1 MYELRDYQQALKDEI
16 YRLWA
21 SGVRRIKVQLPTG
34 GGKTKVFGHITHKQL
49 DTGWR
54 VLVIAHREEL
64 IFQAK
69 NEIEKASGHLAGI
82 IKCGHPPSPLFA
94 LQVASIQT
102 LTKYKEMPP
111 FDLIIIDE
119 SHHACSRSYTRVM
132 EQYPNA
138 KILGFTATPCR
149 NDGQGFKYLFEKLIC
164 GPTTRELIER
174 GHLCPYTLF
183 EAGKTIDTSKVK
195 KNAEGD
201 FNKKQ
206 LSETV
211 ANQIEPD
218 DVVREWLDKAK
229 DKQTV
234 VFAVD
239 VERSKEYAEAFCRAG
254 IPAEHLDGDTEKE
267 DRRAILKRFELGE
280 TLVLCNCGIISEGV
294 DIPGIVAALIVR
306 PTGSLSLWRQM
317 AGRVLRNAEGKKIS
331 IIIDFSQARARKRLG
346 LPDDDV
352 DWSLEPQSLDELG
365 KAFFSVTCKCNHVFR
380 PLPHE
385 IPKLV
390 CTCPN
395 CLAENTFK
403 MGSGDSE
410 KEVEPKDGL
419 VAGSNKEKAI
429 DLTINPDHKD
439 IFDEFVEVADR
450 QGHPK
455 PKDYAY
461 HKLMERAA
469 AEGWLTDISMGT
481 WRYIAKQLGHTT
493 KWATKKYQEIEE
505 QQRELTPAELDLLWK
520 KALEKVSR
528 TSTQELF
535 RQHTRLVHH
544 AGSKAC
550 LEVTSP
556 QLLRMVSQRK
566 ESVKQALY
574 SVGSYA
580 AVVELKVKN
589 RIEEAIA
596 RE

>member
-1 MYELRDYQQALKDEI
+1 MYKLRDYQQELEDEI
-16 YRLWA
+16 FKLWA
-21 SGVRRIKVQLPTG
+21 IGTRCIMVQLPTG
-34 GGKTKVFGHITHKQL
+34 GGKTKTFGSITHKQL
-49 DTGWR
+49 DIGWR

-69 NEIEKASGHLAGI
+69 KEIEEASGHSAGI
-82 IKCGHPPSPLFA
+82 IKSGHTPSPLFA

-102 LTKYKEMPP
+102 LTKYKTMPP

-119 SHHACSRSYTRVM
+119 AHHACSRSYTRVM

-183 EAGKTIDTSKVK
+183 EAGKTVDTSKVK
-195 KNAEGD
+195 KNGEGD
-201 FNKKQ
+201 FNTKQ

-254 IPAEHLDGDTEKE
+254 IPAEHLDGETEKD
-267 DRRAILKRFELGE
+267 DRREILKRFALGE
-280 TLVLCNCGIISEGV
+280 TLILCNCGIISEGV

-317 AGRVLRNAEGKKIS
+317 AGRVLRNAKGKTTA
-331 IIIDFSQARARKRLG
+331 IIVDFSQARARKRLG

-352 DWSLEPQSLDELG
+352 PWSLEPQSLDELG
-365 KAFFSVTCKCNHVFR
+365 KAFFAVTCKCNHVFR

-390 CTCPN
+390 CKCPN
-395 CLAENTFK
+395 CLKENTFK
-403 MGSGDSE
+403 MGNGDSE
-410 KEVEPKDGL
+410 KEMEPKEVL
-419 VAGSNKEKAI
+419 VAGSDKDKAI
-429 DLTINPDHKD
+429 DLTVNPEHQK
-439 IFDEFVEVADR
+439 IIDELFEVADR
-450 QGHPK
+450 QGHPNQK
-455 PKDYAY
+455 T
-461 HKLMERAA
+461 MR
-469 AEGWLTDISMGT
+469 
-481 WRYIAKQLGHTT
+481 TT
-493 KWATKKYQEIEE
+493 SS
-505 QQRELTPAELDLLWK
+505 WK
-520 KALEKVSR
+520 KL
-528 TSTQELF
+528 
-535 RQHTRLVHH
+535 
-544 AGSKAC
+544 
-550 LEVTSP
+550 
-556 QLLRMVSQRK
+556 
-566 ESVKQALY
+566 
-574 SVGSYA
+574 
-580 AVVELKVKN
+580 ELKTG
-589 RIEEAIA
+589 
-596 RE
+596 

>member
-1 MYELRDYQQALKDEI
+1 MYKLRDYQQELEDEI
-16 YRLWA
+16 FRLWA
-21 SGVRRIKVQLPTG
+21 IGTRSIMVQLPTG
-34 GGKTKVFGHITHKQL
+34 GGKTKTFGSITHKQL
-49 DTGWR
+49 DIGWR

-69 NEIEKASGHLAGI
+69 KEIEEASGHSAGI
-82 IKCGHPPSPLFA
+82 IKSGYPPSPLFA

-111 FDLIIIDE
+111 FDLIIVDE
-119 SHHACSRSYTRVM
+119 AHHACSRSYTRVM

-183 EAGKTIDTSKVK
+183 EAGKTVDTSKVK
-195 KNAEGD
+195 KNGEGD
-201 FNKKQ
+201 FNTKQ

-218 DVVREWLDKAK
+218 DVVHEWLDKAK

-234 VFAVD
+234 IFAVD

-254 IPAEHLDGDTEKE
+254 IPAEHIDGETEKD
-267 DRRAILKRFELGE
+267 DRRDILKRFALGE

-294 DIPGIVAALIVR
+294 DIPGIEVVQIVR

-317 AGRVLRNAEGKKIS
+317 VGRALRNAKGKKFA
-331 IIIDFSQARARKRLG
+331 IIIDHSQKTARKKLG

-390 CTCPN
+390 CICPN

-403 MGSGDSE
+403 MGNGEE
-410 KEVEPKDGL
+410 KEEVEPKDNL
-419 VAGSNKEKAI
+419 VAGSDKEKMI
-429 DLTINPDHKD
+429 DLTVNPEHQL
-439 IFDEFVEVADR
+439 IIDR
-450 QGHPK
+450 LLCDCDRLQY
-455 PKDYAY
+455 PKDWVY
-461 HKLMERAA
+461 HRFMDIAHDWK
-469 AEGWLTDISMGT
+469 AEISMGT
-481 WRYIAKQLGHTT
+481 WRYLAKKLGYTT

-505 QQRELTPAELDLLWK
+505 ECRELTPDELDSLWVKAVEKIRPYGTQALLK
-520 KALEKVSR
+520 
-528 TSTQELF
+528 
-535 RQHTRLVHH
+535 QHTRLV
-544 AGSKAC
+544 
-550 LEVTSP
+550 
-556 QLLRMVSQRK
+556 
-566 ESVKQALY
+566 
-574 SVGSYA
+574 
-580 AVVELKVKN
+580 ELKNKTACIEITSMPLLKMAKPKAQNIRDGFYAVGTSVAEVKL
-589 RIEEAIA
+589 RVKIKTEELVNV
-596 RE
+596 

>member
-1 MYELRDYQQALKDEI
+1 MYKLRDYQQELEDEI
-16 YRLWA
+16 FKLWA
-21 SGVRRIKVQLPTG
+21 IGTRCIMVQLPTG
-34 GGKTKVFGHITHKQL
+34 GGKTKTFGSITHKQL
-49 DTGWR
+49 DIGWR

-69 NEIEKASGHLAGI
+69 KEIEEASGHSAGI
-82 IKCGHPPSPLFA
+82 IKSGHTPSPLFA

-102 LTKYKEMPP
+102 LTKYKTMPP

-119 SHHACSRSYTRVM
+119 AHHACSRSYTRVM

-183 EAGKTIDTSKVK
+183 EAGKTVDTSKVK
-195 KNAEGD
+195 KNGEGD
-201 FNKKQ
+201 FNTKQ

-254 IPAEHLDGDTEKE
+254 IPAEHLDGETEKD
-267 DRRAILKRFELGE
+267 DRREILKRFALGE
-280 TLVLCNCGIISEGV
+280 TLILCNCGIISEGV

-317 AGRVLRNAEGKKIS
+317 AGRVLRNAKGKTTA
-331 IIIDFSQARARKRLG
+331 IIVDFSQARARKRLG

-352 DWSLEPQSLDELG
+352 PWSLEPQSLDELG
-365 KAFFSVTCKCNHVFR
+365 KAFFAVTCKCNHVFR

-390 CTCPN
+390 CKCPN
-395 CLAENTFK
+395 CLKENTFK
-403 MGSGDSE
+403 MGNGDSE
-410 KEVEPKDGL
+410 KEMEPKEVL
-419 VAGSNKEKAI
+419 VAGSDKDKAI
-429 DLTINPDHKD
+429 DLTVNPEHQK
-439 IFDEFVEVADR
+439 IIDELFEVADR

-461 HKLMERAA
+461 HKLMEKARA
-469 AEGWLTDISMGT
+469 EDWLTEISMGT
-481 WRYIAKQLGHTT
+481 WRYLAKQLGHTT
-493 KWATKKYQEIEE
+493 KWATKKYEEIEE
-505 QQRELTPAELDLLWK
+505 ENRELTPIELDRLWK
-520 KALEKVSR
+520 KALEEVR
-528 TSTQELF
+528 PYGTQALLK
-535 RQHTRLVHH
+535 QHSRLVHYQK
-544 AGSKAC
+544 SRAC
-550 LEVTSP
+550 VEITSMP
-556 QLLRMVSQRK
+556 LLKMVSQKK
-566 ESVKQALY
+566 ENVKRALHG
-574 SVGSYA
+574 VGSFA
-580 AVVELKVKN
+580 AVVELKVKE
-589 RIEEAIA
+589 RTEQAIEP
-596 RE
+596 

>member
-1 MYELRDYQQALKDEI
+1 MYKLRDYQQELEDEI
-16 YRLWA
+16 FKLWEI
-21 SGVRRIKVQLPTG
+21 GVRCIMAQLATG
-34 GGKTKVFGHITHKQL
+34 GGKTNIFGDITHRKLQ
-49 DTGWR
+49 DGWR

-69 NEIEKASGHLAGI
+69 KTIEGVSGHTAGV
-82 IKCGHPPSPLFA
+82 IKSGHKPSPLFP

-102 LTKYKEMPP
+102 LTRRESMPP
-111 FDLIIIDE
+111 ADLIIIDE
-119 SHHACSRSYTRVM
+119 AHHACARSYTKVT

-138 KILGFTATPCR
+138 KILYFTATPCR
-149 NDGQGFKYLFEKLIC
+149 NDGQGFKYLCERLIC
-164 GPTTRELIER
+164 GPTTKELIER
-174 GHLCPYTLF
+174 GHLCPYQLF

-195 KNAEGD
+195 SNGEGD
-201 FNKKQ
+201 FNLEQ
-206 LSETV
+206 LSKTV

-218 DVVREWLDKAK
+218 DVVREWQVKAK
-229 DKQTV
+229 DKRTV

-239 VERSKEYAEAFCRAG
+239 VERSKEYAAAFCKAG
-254 IPAEHLDGDTEKE
+254 IPAEHVDGKTEDD
-267 DRRAILKRFELGE
+267 DRRDILKRFGLGE
-280 TLVLCNCGIISEGV
+280 TIVLCNCGIVSEGV
-294 DIPGIVAALIVR
+294 DIPDIEVVQIVR

-317 AGRVLRNAEGKKIS
+317 AGRALRPAAGKAFA
-331 IIIDFSQARARKRLG
+331 IIIDHSQKTARKRLG

-385 IPKLV
+385 IAKLV
-390 CTCPN
+390 CICPN

-403 MGSGDSE
+403 MGSSDKE

-419 VAGSNKEKAI
+419 VAGSDKEKAI
-429 DLTINPDHKD
+429 NLTVNPEHQK

-461 HKLMERAA
+461 HKLMERAMTEDWA
-469 AEGWLTDISMGT
+469 TEISMGT

-505 QQRELTPAELDLLWK
+505 QQRELTPGELDRLWK
-520 KALEKVSR
+520 KALEQVWPYG
-528 TSTQELF
+528 TQALL
-535 RQHTRLVHH
+535 RQHGRLVHYQK
-544 AGSKAC
+544 SKAC
-550 LEVTSP
+550 VEIASMP
-556 QLLRMVSQRK
+556 LLTMVRDKK
-566 ESVKQALY
+566 ENVKRALH
-574 SVGSYA
+574 SVGSFA
-580 AVVELKVKN
+580 AVVELKVKKK
-589 RIEEAIA
+589 EEQVIV